1 MRPITTA
8 GTTAAAIA
16 LVIVAA
22 AAIAL
27 VVAAVATA
35 AATVVVVVVVVV
47 VVTRVET
54 GCYGGSEYYLKGP
67 WISCTIPMIPN
78 GNFQMSSVMAA
89 PLSASS
95 MIPAMWRS
103 LTHTLHKGSGHPQPD
118 EGGDANVGRGS
129 VGPAPEEHTP
139 LLVIASQYKSLLQL
153 PT

>member
-1 MRPITTA
+1 
-8 GTTAAAIA
+8 
-16 LVIVAA
+16 
-22 AAIAL
+22 
-27 VVAAVATA
+27 
-35 AATVVVVVVVVV
+35 
-47 VVTRVET
+47 
-54 GCYGGSEYYLKGP
+54 
-67 WISCTIPMIPN
+67 MIPN

-103 LTHTLHKGSGHPQPD
+103 LTHTLHEGSGHPQPD
-118 EGGDANVGRGS
+118 EGGDVNAGRGS